1 MIVEIIE
8 DMPDAD
14 IVVVPIG
21 GGRLIQNN
29 YDFNILYNHF
39 VKKNIF
45 LICGIFLQLF
55 PLCGIIVYTKTMKG
69 EIQWFPQ
76 TRITLK
82 FQNASF

>member
-29 YDFNILYNHF
+29 YDFNIL
-39 VKKNIF
+39 
-45 LICGIFLQLF
+45 
-55 PLCGIIVYTKTMKG
+55 
-69 EIQWFPQ
+69 
-76 TRITLK
+76 
-82 FQNASF
+82 